1 MRLRTL
7 FFVAGSLVLVGLAVF
22 PPDASTRLFVTAGP
36 APNDSP
42 ALQGREPPSS
52 GTPGPSRPGTV
63 VQGRP
68 PKNVRVT
75 RDGSPG
81 SYRRADGG
89 IDRTM
94 EACSTGRREQNEPSV
109 AVDPRNPRIIVIGAN
124 DYCAAMTTGDSW
136 LGFYRSANGGR
147 TWRNSLVPGYPTD
160 TSSAGLASPAHGT
173 CSVASDPTV
182 SFDLSGRLFFGFICF
197 NRGPRG
203 GREGGEEG
211 GEPENEAR
219 AEGLIGS
226 STFVAMYDQDGS
238 RYVRTTLVS
247 RGTPD
252 RNEDK
257 INLTVDQTRGRYG
270 GSVYAAWVQL
280 ADPTDEGFPQ
290 DPMLVSH
297 SASHGA
303 TFSRPIPISPLVH
316 ARFPD
321 LAVGPDGTVYAA
333 FRSGDTLWVV
343 RSTNGGRSFASPV
356 QVAAS
361 IVPFD
366 SRQFS
371 EGSGD
376 DCGTGRYRCHSKLI
390 FSRFDT
396 QIAVVADL
404 TGVHVAWNERV
415 GGGQS
420 KLMTRTSQNG
430 LVWSPAR
437 QIDQVAAGH
446 QYFPDLASA
455 GGVITV
461 AFYDSRND
469 PAYAPTLPPGTTKSG
484 KSSGGAVD
492 VYVAQ
497 STNGGRTWMQRRITN
512 RSSNFNYLTPANL
525 PFWGDYIYVSAA
537 GEEVQVGWTDSRD
550 FVEEKK
556 GSFAA
561 YRPCNSKPYV
571 DDPCLSRGG
580 SDENIYSARL

>member
-1 MRLRTL
+1 VRLRGL
-7 FFVAGSLVLVGLAVF
+7 AFVAGSLLLVVLAVV
-22 PPDASTRLFVTAGP
+22 PPDVSTRLFVTAGP
-36 APNDSP
+36 APRDSRAFGP
-42 ALQGREPPSS
+42 RQVPQA
-52 GTPGPSRPGTV
+52 GTPGLTRPGTV
-63 VQGRP
+63 VEGRP

-81 SYRRADGG
+81 SYRRADGAVDG
-89 IDRTM
+89 TM
-94 EACSTGRREQNEPSV
+94 ERCSTGRREQNEPSV
-109 AVDPRNPRIIVIGAN
+109 AVDPRNPRIVVIGAN
-124 DYCAAMTTGDSW
+124 DYCAAITTGDSW

-147 TWRNSLVPGYPTD
+147 TWRDSLLPGYPTD
-160 TSSAGLASPAHGT
+160 TSVAGRASPAFGN
-173 CSVASDPTV
+173 CAVASDPTL
-182 SFDLSGRLFFGFICF
+182 SFDLAGRLFFGFICF
-197 NRGPRG
+197 NRGPRE
-203 GREGGEEG
+203 GREVGD
-211 GEPENEAR
+211 EAR

-226 STFVAMYDQDGS
+226 STFVAMYDQDGAH
-238 RYVRTTLVS
+238 YVRTTLVS

-257 INLTVDQTRGRYG
+257 INLTVDQTRGPFG

-280 ADPTDEGFPQ
+280 ANPSDEGIPR

-297 SASHGA
+297 SVNHGA

-316 ARFPD
+316 SRFPD
-321 LAVGPDGTVYAA
+321 LSVGPDGTVYAA
-333 FRSGDTLWVV
+333 FRSSDTLWVA
-343 RSTNGGRSFASPV
+343 RSTNGGRSFASPI

-361 IVPFD
+361 LVPFD
-366 SRQFS
+366 SGQFS

-376 DCGTGRYRCHSKLI
+376 DCGTGRYRCHSRLI

-396 QIAVVADL
+396 QIAVVADG
-404 TGVHVAWNERV
+404 TGVHVLWNERV

-420 KLMTRTSQNG
+420 KMLIRTSQNG
-430 LVWSPAR
+430 VAWSPAR

-455 GGVITV
+455 GGVITAV
-461 AFYDSRND
+461 FYDSRND

-497 STNGGRTWMQRRITN
+497 SANGGLTWTERRITN

-525 PFWGDYIYVSAA
+525 PFWGDYIYVSAV
-537 GEEVQVGWTDSRD
+537 GEEVQVAWTDSRD

-561 YRPCNSKPYV
+561 YRPCTSRPYV
-571 DDPCLSRGG
+571 DDSCLSQGG